1 MRLRLGLPSYRSTPG
16 NPVNLRTARET
27 KIPSLLAIVGLAISL
42 TAPSFAEQKDTVDLK
57 TDQQI
62 RVLAAKYDEAYNK
75 HDSAAVAALYTEDG
89 VYATRHGTYHGRRAI
104 EKGLAKDEF
113 QHWRTQNIVKTVNR
127 IIADGNEIRA
137 RGTWSLNYQRNPF
150 DTLRNA
156 DGTFSWVMVREGD
169 TWKIRRDTVSE
180 STEKSN
186 SGVAGSD
193 F

>member
-1 MRLRLGLPSYRSTPG
+1 MKTHLVVAL
-16 NPVNLRTARET
+16 
-27 KIPSLLAIVGLAISL
+27 VGLSIG
-42 TAPSFAEQKDTVDLK
+42 FALPAFAQQKDTVDPK

-75 HDSAAVAALYTEDG
+75 HDSVAVAALYTEDG

-113 QHWRTQNIVKTVNR
+113 QHWRTQNIVKTVDR
-127 IIADGNEIRA
+127 VIADGNEVRV

-169 TWKIRRDTVSE
+169 TWKIRRDTVSA

>member
-1 MRLRLGLPSYRSTPG
+1 MKTNATYHLKPLLRGNMNIRLLG
-16 NPVNLRTARET
+16 V
-27 KIPSLLAIVGLAISL
+27 LLGSVICLIGP
-42 TAPSFAEQKDTVDLK
+42 TFAQDTVDPR
-57 TDQQI
+57 TMQQI
-62 RVLAAKYDEAYNK
+62 HALTTKYEQAYNK

-113 QHWRTQNIVKTVNR
+113 QHWRTQNIVKTLNR
-127 IIADGNEIRA
+127 VIADGNEVHA
-137 RGTWSLNYQRNPF
+137 RGTWSLNYQRNPL

-156 DGTFSWVMVREGD
+156 DGTFSWVIVREGD
-169 TWKIRRDTVSE
+169 TWKIRRDSVSE

-186 SGVAGSD
+186 SGVVGSD